1 MQIFINTPFP
11 NKITIIVQCEQSDTI
26 STIKNEIYKELGIP
40 PDYQRLI
47 FAGKQ
52 LFLDNRTLADYYIEK
67 ESTVHLVLKLR
78 GGMHHTTSSSVFKNA
93 TKVNIINK
101 LETKQYY
108 FNILKSATLKDL
120 CKMIEEDRIARQ
132 DEYIIVG
139 NFSLDTV
146 LSTLTEEIS
155 IQVIKD

>member
-1 MQIFINTPFP
+1 MQIY
-11 NKITIIVQCEQSDTI
+11 IIDPCGVHRVLECEGSDDI
-26 STIKNEIYKELGIP
+26 AFVKEKYRAKNGLP
-40 PDYQRLI
+40 VDQQRLI

-52 LFLDNRTLADYYIEK
+52 LEDCRTLADYNIQK
-67 ESTVHLVLKLR
+67 ESKLHLVLRLR
-78 GGMHHTTSSSVFKNA
+78 GGMHHATSSSVFKNA

-120 CKMIEEDRIARQ
+120 CKMIEEDSIALK

-139 NFSLDTV
+139 NLSLDTV
-146 LSTLTEEIS
+146 LSTLTDEIS
-155 IQVIKD
+155 IQIIKN